1 MSDLVPRRRHVPLI
15 VAMVLATAAV
25 AGLRV
30 WDSERESQH
39 AVTRLAMAQGT
50 LARALAFDLESRLA
64 AEEASGLERDE
75 ALARATE
82 ALLRDSAHLGAPRQ
96 TLVFVGGPGALHG
109 SRAVTPSLE
118 GLAASGDE
126 LLILSRDEAVKLGLP
141 PRRAVAAWR
150 ATSRPA
156 LGVLV
161 VASADLERV
170 RAQREEL
177 LSVVSVLVVV
187 ALVLGFGVTAV
198 RRDGERV
205 RLAHLLE
212 RQRLERERDEQLTR
226 AERVAVASALSLG
239 IAHELATPLG
249 VIAAKVEGLRR
260 NATDE
265 RSVAALAVIS
275 EQVATMRQVMQGFLS
290 LARGDAPQTT
300 QVAAESLARAAAR
313 AVVHRFTAANVS
325 LQLEVPEGL
334 PMVWADETLV
344 RQALANLLINAAQAS
359 GPGSHVTL
367 RLSVVEGTLEFRVL
381 DEGHGIP
388 SAIADQVT
396 RPFVTTR
403 AQVGGTGLGL
413 AITQELARHHGGTVS
428 LGPGPGGRGTEATL
442 RLPLSG
448 GPT

>member
-1 MSDLVPRRRHVPLI
+1 M
-15 VAMVLATAAV
+15 
-25 AGLRV
+25 
-30 WDSERESQH
+30 
-39 AVTRLAMAQGT
+39 
-50 LARALAFDLESRLA
+50 
-64 AEEASGLERDE
+64 
-75 ALARATE
+75 
-82 ALLRDSAHLGAPRQ
+82 
-96 TLVFVGGPGALHG
+96 
-109 SRAVTPSLE
+109 
-118 GLAASGDE
+118 
-126 LLILSRDEAVKLGLP
+126 
-141 PRRAVAAWR
+141 
-150 ATSRPA
+150 
-156 LGVLV
+156 
-161 VASADLERV
+161 
-170 RAQREEL
+170 
-177 LSVVSVLVVV
+177 
-187 ALVLGFGVTAV
+187 
-198 RRDGERV
+198 
-205 RLAHLLE
+205 
-212 RQRLERERDEQLTR
+212 
-226 AERVAVASALSLG
+226 
-239 IAHELATPLG
+239 
-249 VIAAKVEGLRR
+249 IAAKVEGLRR